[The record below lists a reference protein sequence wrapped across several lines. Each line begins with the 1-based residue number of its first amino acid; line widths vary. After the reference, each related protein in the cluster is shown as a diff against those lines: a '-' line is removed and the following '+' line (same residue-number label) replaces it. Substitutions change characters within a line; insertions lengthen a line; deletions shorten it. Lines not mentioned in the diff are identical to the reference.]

1 MSKELDKIFDNIF
14 EKYKDFEFK
23 KYKKRSVVSQKG
35 FSKVN
40 KIKLVCVVHSK
51 LTTEKDPVI
60 NIAYFDYPIKNKLC
74 REINFDLIDQQVIDH
89 SNNFLKAIHDQEI
102 QCFDDCEFEYID
114 CYPILYEIIK

>member
-1 MSKELDKIFDNIF
+1 MSKELQKVFDNIF

-51 LTTEKDPVI
+51 LTTEKNPVI

-74 REINFDLIDQQVIDH
+74 REINFDLIDQQVMDH
-89 SNNFLKAIHDQEI
+89 SNKFLVAIHDQEME
-102 QCFDDCEFEYID
+102 CFDNCEFEYID
-114 CYPILYEIIK
+114 CYPVLYEIVK